1 MLLKPDFFD
10 AYTISGGAQIECS
23 VLLKLTRY
31 DYQSMLL
38 KPDFFDAYTIS
49 GGAQIECS
57 VLLKAICSVLRT
69 PIASIDH
76 LRVHLPSPNASK
88 IQWRLDCDNDIAR
101 GVGEIHA
108 AGVVCKNIK
117 PSNVLL
123 DVSACAVISDYGLP
137 LILKKSTCPKSGSES
152 DSSRIHSCMDFT
164 LLSYTAPEVW
174 EPVKKSLNLFWDDAI
189 GISAVR
195 ILELW
200 LYTGRDVHWFCSVR
214 AYNIGD

>member
-1 MLLKPDFFD
+1 MVLKHTDPT
-10 AYTISGGAQIECS
+10 AHAEVTAIR
-23 VLLKLTRY
+23 KLTFHSLNSSRS
-31 DYQSMLL
+31 DYQSISL

-101 GVGEIHA
+101 EVGEIHA
-108 AGVVCKNIK
+108 AGVVCINIK

-137 LILKKSTCPKSGSES
+137 LILKKSRNLPVGSLYLNLIPPEF
-152 DSSRIHSCMDFT
+152 IHVWTLPCSVT
-164 LLSYTAPEVW
+164 LLQRHGSQ
-174 EPVKKSLNLFWDDAI
+174 
-189 GISAVR
+189 
-195 ILELW
+195 
-200 LYTGRDVHWFCSVR
+200 
-214 AYNIGD
+214 